1 MIIEGKIVDL
11 KKREIYSGRIT
22 VQDKRIINIERIAV
36 APDRII
42 MPGFVDS
49 HIHIESSML
58 TPYEFSRIALTYG
71 TVATVSDPHEI
82 ANVLGIEGVNYMIKS
97 AEKSPLKFYFGAP
110 SCVPASSFDNSGATL
125 NSDKITELINRDDIY
140 FLGEMMNFPG
150 VVNSDEEVHRKIQ
163 ATLKANKV
171 VDGHAP
177 TLSGEDLTKYVAAG
191 ISTDHE
197 AATLEEGIEKIENGM
212 KIQIREGSAAK
223 DYEAL
228 KKLIELY
235 PQSTM
240 LCSDDLHPTNL
251 EEGHINLLVKRALN
265 DGFDFFDVLDAA
277 ITNPIKHYKL
287 DVGTLQIGDC
297 ADFIVVDNLKNFE
310 ILETYIDGELV
321 ADKNGTKLNY
331 IKADI
336 INNFSTNLVSEK
348 DIKSNF
354 SKNTSLK
361 IINIRDGDLFTKLS
375 SYLTTCD
382 NFENSEEDDILKI
395 VSKSRYKDSEHAVGY
410 ISGFGLKNCAIAS
423 SVSHDSHNII
433 AVGTDDKYIV
443 EAINLIIQNR
453 GGLVYVDADN
463 KDILPLPIAG
473 IISDLPHDEVAKI
486 YEELE
491 AKIISNKI
499 KSPFMTLAFMSLIVI
514 PEIKI
519 NSSGLFDVKTFQFV
533 DLVN

>member
-1 MIIEGKIVDL
+1 MNL
-11 KKREIYSGRIT
+11 
-22 VQDKRIINIERIAV
+22 
-36 APDRII
+36 
-42 MPGFVDS
+42 
-49 HIHIESSML
+49 
-58 TPYEFSRIALTYG
+58 G

-251 EEGHINLLVKRALN
+251 EEGHINLLVKRR
-265 DGFDFFDVLDAA
+265 
-277 ITNPIKHYKL
+277 
-287 DVGTLQIGDC
+287 
-297 ADFIVVDNLKNFE
+297 NL
-310 ILETYIDGELV
+310 Y
-321 ADKNGTKLNY
+321 
-331 IKADI
+331 
-336 INNFSTNLVSEK
+336 
-348 DIKSNF
+348 
-354 SKNTSLK
+354 
-361 IINIRDGDLFTKLS
+361 
-375 SYLTTCD
+375 
-382 NFENSEEDDILKI
+382 
-395 VSKSRYKDSEHAVGY
+395 
-410 ISGFGLKNCAIAS
+410 
-423 SVSHDSHNII
+423 
-433 AVGTDDKYIV
+433 
-443 EAINLIIQNR
+443 
-453 GGLVYVDADN
+453 
-463 KDILPLPIAG
+463 
-473 IISDLPHDEVAKI
+473 
-486 YEELE
+486 
-491 AKIISNKI
+491 
-499 KSPFMTLAFMSLIVI
+499 
-514 PEIKI
+514 
-519 NSSGLFDVKTFQFV
+519 
-533 DLVN
+533 